1 MQDLPK
7 GRMESSIITEHI
19 NSELVQS
26 FHEKE
31 SLSLFPFPVLGTR
44 GGRRLGPDRQD
55 TRTRPNRL
63 KKLTPS

>member
-26 FHEKE
+26 FH
-31 SLSLFPFPVLGTR
+31 G
-44 GGRRLGPDRQD
+44 
-55 TRTRPNRL
+55 L
-63 KKLTPS
+63 KKKAFLFFLFLFWGQEEEEG